1 MTDQGPTV
9 FLRAIARLA
18 LVGAALGLVV
28 LWVRS
33 LRQCSRERGPSET
46 PRAPELGPE
55 QINFVRNRILEHRE
69 RYLTYLARKNGIQEG
84 LPSAEIDRFLVGREP
99 MLGTPT
105 LLLESED
112 FIWRRGQ
119 LNQAVSTVIEDLGL
133 PSPAESDPTVRASE
147 ACRAWAQ
154 VESPSLMRKK
164 Q

>member
-1 MTDQGPTV
+1 
-9 FLRAIARLA
+9 
-18 LVGAALGLVV
+18 
-28 LWVRS
+28 
-33 LRQCSRERGPSET
+33 
-46 PRAPELGPE
+46 
-55 QINFVRNRILEHRE
+55 
-69 RYLTYLARKNGIQEG
+69 
-84 LPSAEIDRFLVGREP
+84 

-119 LNQAVSTVIEDLGL
+119 LNQAVNTVIEDLGL
-133 PSPAESDPTVRASE
+133 PSPAESHPTVKASE